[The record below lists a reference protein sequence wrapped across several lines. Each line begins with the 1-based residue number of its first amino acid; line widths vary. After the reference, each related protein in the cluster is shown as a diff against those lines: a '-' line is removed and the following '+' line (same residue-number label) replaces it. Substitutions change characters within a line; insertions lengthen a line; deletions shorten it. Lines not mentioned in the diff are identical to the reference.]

1 MKKIPHESKRIQ
13 QLISDL
19 TTTKSAISSLVHG
32 IRFLDIL
39 RGLGIYY
46 AVGDHVH
53 VVVVALIANVL
64 AITMAFLTYKIF
76 VFRTKGNWLVEYFRA
91 YVVYGTTAVF
101 GIGLLWFLVDGV
113 GLQFWLAQGL
123 AILITVVVSYIG
135 HSRFTFRRQE
145 YSGPRR
151 PRGHPIVVGR
161 RRGESKKQAC

>member
-1 MKKIPHESKRIQ
+1 VKKLPHESKRILE
-13 QLISDL
+13 LIGELGSD
-19 TTTKSAISSLVHG
+19 K
-32 IRFLDIL
+32 IRYLIAGAWNTIFGYFT
-39 RGLGIYY
+39 GLGIYY
-46 AVGDHVH
+46 SVGDHLH
-53 VVVVALIANVL
+53 VLVVALMANVL

-91 YVVYGTTAVF
+91 YVVYGTTAVV

-145 YSGPRR
+145 NAGP
-151 PRGHPIVVGR
+151 
-161 RRGESKKQAC
+161 